1 MWNKKTNIKTT
12 PFLSPFPCPASL
24 PHSQLLFPPEQH
36 KRNGKLWSVNSNYSL
51 SLFPLLTFPLL
62 WYGFPTAC
70 NPSWKKK
77 SWLLHRLL
85 FLSGKLLQHG
95 LSTSYRAV
103 SAPALWTINSSSSL
117 SDLHVPSATSHYF
130 CSFLLSL
137 SSIFCSFLN
146 IFSLRWSLC
155 CFTYSTPPPN
165 ENMKYEMNMKIFFT
179 DILKHRFSHIFLQ
192 VI

>member
-1 MWNKKTNIKTT
+1 MVSKQQL
-12 PFLSPFPCPASL
+12 FSVALSSSHFSPALVWVSCSL
-24 PHSQLLFPPEQH
+24 QSFM
-36 KRNGKLWSVNSNYSL
+36 
-51 SLFPLLTFPLL
+51 
-62 WYGFPTAC
+62 
-70 NPSWKKK
+70 KKK

-117 SDLHVPSATSHYF
+117 SDLHVPSATSHCF

-137 SSIFCSFLN
+137 SCFFCSFLN
-146 IFSLRWSLC
+146 IFSLRRSLC

-165 ENMKYEMNMKIFFT
+165 ENMKNMKIFFT